1 MILERKLT
9 FPDSIPI
16 SAEAKDLIDRLLQL
30 EPQQRLGAGV
40 PGSDNDY
47 AALKWHPFFNGLDF

>member
-9 FPDSIPI
+9 FPDSIPLGK
-16 SAEAKDLIDRLLQL
+16 EAKDLIDKLLQL
-30 EPQQRLGAGV
+30 DPFLRLEAGR

-47 AALKWHPFFNGLDF
+47 TALK